1 MLSKA
6 GSSVEVVGWDLR
18 FMPEYGLVPHCKFGD
33 KIVRSRFDSN
43 VILQWTTTKW
53 KDK

>member
-1 MLSKA
+1 MLSKG
-6 GSSVEVVGWDLR
+6 GSSVEVVGWDFR

-33 KIVRSRFDSN
+33 KILRARFDSN
-43 VILQWTTTKW
+43 VRLQWTTRKW